1 MKKVMMISMFLTLIL
16 NAENNPSVKNNNFD
30 LRSKSPI
37 LCFNNTHYD
46 KKERMCVLN
55 K

>member
-1 MKKVMMISMFLTLIL
+1 MKKLLLLSIFLNFVL
-16 NAENNPSVKNNNFD
+16 NAENNTSINKFD

-46 KKERMCVLN
+46 KKEKICVLN